1 MTNLATERW
10 AYVAAGLLGAA
21 TWLVVS
27 TMGGRRE
34 AWDSDIYFSV
44 ALPVIGVCA
53 AVLGFLIPRRPW
65 RWAFV
70 PFGGQALVA
79 LVQNPTGGL
88 LPLGLIVFG
97 LFGVACLIPAYAGAK
112 LATAVGRHRS
122 QGE

>member
-1 MTNLATERW
+1 MTNLAAERS
-10 AYVAAGLLGAA
+10 AYVVAGLVGAA

-27 TMGGRRE
+27 TVGGRRE
-34 AWDSDIYFSV
+34 AWDSDLYFSV
-44 ALPVIGVCA
+44 ALPAIGLVVA
-53 AVLGFLIPRRPW
+53 LLGFLIPQRPW

-97 LFGVACLIPAYAGAK
+97 FFGVACLVPAYVGAK
-112 LATAVGRHRS
+112 LATATGRR
-122 QGE
+122 